1 MNDIEI
7 AQAVSI
13 ILSKFTKATP
23 DEAPAT
29 SEAARV
35 DGLDEIVAKALA
47 QHSSVRDASAIS
59 QVAKVANASTGAF
72 DTMDEAISAAVL
84 AQVQYR
90 HCSMQDRASFING
103 IRDVFPY
110 GGGRDRHGEL
120 RGQTDQKPRRSAE
133 NARYRRSDHQ
143 RGFRRRGFNVDRIL
157 CVRSDWFDYTND

>member
-7 AQAVSI
+7 AQAVST

-103 IRDVFPY
+103 IRDVFLQEDVLCALSRMAVAIAVETA
-110 GGGRDRHGEL
+110 RDPGKRKRDMASFIVL
-120 RGQTDQKPRRSAE
+120 AFSISIFFYPP
-133 NARYRRSDHQ
+133 
-143 RGFRRRGFNVDRIL
+143 F
-157 CVRSDWFDYTND
+157 

>member
-1 MNDIEI
+1 
-7 AQAVSI
+7 
-13 ILSKFTKATP
+13 

-59 QVAKVANASTGAF
+59 QVAKVAKVANASTGAF

-90 HCSMQDRASFING
+90 HCSMQDRASFI
-103 IRDVFPY
+103 
-110 GGGRDRHGEL
+110 
-120 RGQTDQKPRRSAE
+120 
-133 NARYRRSDHQ
+133 
-143 RGFRRRGFNVDRIL
+143 
-157 CVRSDWFDYTND
+157 

>member
-7 AQAVSI
+7 AQAVST

-103 IRDVFPY
+103 IRDY
-110 GGGRDRHGEL
+110 A
-120 RGQTDQKPRRSAE
+120 S
-133 NARYRRSDHQ
+133 
-143 RGFRRRGFNVDRIL
+143 
-157 CVRSDWFDYTND
+157 C

>member
-7 AQAVSI
+7 AQAVST

-103 IRDVFPY
+103 IRDVFLQE
-110 GGGRDRHGEL
+110 D
-120 RGQTDQKPRRSAE
+120 
-133 NARYRRSDHQ
+133 
-143 RGFRRRGFNVDRIL
+143 VL
-157 CVRSDWFDYTND
+157 CALSRMAVEETGMGNYEDKLIKNRVAALKTPG

>member
-7 AQAVSI
+7 AQAVST

-47 QHSSVRDASAIS
+47 QHSSGRAACAIS
-59 QVAKVANASTGAF
+59 QVANAGTGAF

-90 HCSMQDRASFING
+90 HCSMQDRTSFING
-103 IRDVFPY
+103 IRDVF
-110 GGGRDRHGEL
+110 L
-120 RGQTDQKPRRSAE
+120 
-133 NARYRRSDHQ
+133 
-143 RGFRRRGFNVDRIL
+143 
-157 CVRSDWFDYTND
+157 